1 MPLPPITVYSILP
14 SFVLLMLGDTARVE
28 VIGDEVLCP
37 VLLLESSEAG
47 ESSPLST
54 SIALSTDG

>member
-1 MPLPPITVYSILP
+1 MPSLPITVYSILP
-14 SFVLLMLGDTARVE
+14 SFVLLTLGDTARVE

-37 VLLLESSEAG
+37 VLLPESSEAG

-54 SIALSTDG
+54 SIASSTDG